1 MWRGASADVVGPY
14 ILGPGETMKNMLRAR
29 ALLALVFFAAGR
41 LLAGQGDLGR
51 TQFANSGAAA
61 AQQSFLRGLLLLH
74 SFEYEDSAEAFREAE
89 KIDPGFAMAYWGEAM
104 TYNHP
109 LWMQQD
115 RDAARKALDRLA
127 PTPAA
132 RLAKAPTARE
142 KAYLE
147 AVEILYGE
155 GDKASRDLAYSGAMR
170 RLHEAYPDDLD
181 AAAFY
186 ALSILG
192 TTEGKRDFA
201 TYMRAA
207 AVAEDVFAKN
217 PQHPGAVHYLIH
229 CYDDPI
235 HAPLGMRPARVYAKI
250 APAATHALHMPSH
263 IFFAM
268 GMWEDAVSSNEASWQ
283 ASLDRAKRKGLGAG
297 SHSHHALSWLEYA
310 DLQLGRFADARR
322 ALATMQED
330 QKESPNEDTTDYLGA
345 MRAAWIVETGRC
357 TEDVLAMGSAL
368 GTPGAREFFV
378 QGSCALAG
386 NDLAGAEK
394 ALAGLRNPAGAAAA
408 GHYHGSAGRE
418 SRSREVA
425 AVLGKELEA
434 KIALSRVD
442 GEKALRLALEAAAL
456 EDAMT
461 FDFGPPDV
469 VKPSHELAGEIYLTL
484 GRPAEAQKE
493 FEKALAH
500 APGRAQSL
508 LGLARAAAKAGDAAA
523 SAEAYGKLQVNW
535 SRADHPPPAL

>member
-1 MWRGASADVVGPY
+1 
-14 ILGPGETMKNMLRAR
+14 MKNTFRVPVFLV
-29 ALLALVFFAAGR
+29 LAFSVAGR

-51 TQFANSGAAA
+51 TQFANSGSAA

-74 SFEYEDSAEAFREAE
+74 SFEYEDAGEAFREAE
-89 KIDPGFAMAYWGEAM
+89 RIDPSFAMAYWGEAM

-109 LWMQQD
+109 LWMQQN
-115 RDAARKALDRLA
+115 RDAARNALDRLA
-127 PTPAA
+127 PTPEA
-132 RLAKAPTARE
+132 RLARAPTARE

-155 GDKASRDLAYSGAMR
+155 GDKASRDRAYADAMR

-192 TTEGKRDFA
+192 TSEGKRDFA

-263 IFFAM
+263 IFFAL
-268 GMWEDAVSSNEASWQ
+268 GMWQDAVSSNEASWQ
-283 ASLDRAKRKGLGAG
+283 ASLDRARRKGLGAG

-310 DLQLGRFADARR
+310 DLQLGRFDDARR
-322 ALATMQED
+322 TLTTMQQD
-330 QKESPNEDTTDYLGA
+330 QKESPSSETTNYLGG

-357 TEDVLAMGSAL
+357 TEDVMAMGSAL
-368 GTPGAREFFV
+368 GSPGARELFV
-378 QGSCALAG
+378 QGSCSLARK
-386 NDLAGAEK
+386 DRAGAEA
-394 ALAGLRNPAGAAAA
+394 ALAAMEELPAGAGAA
-408 GHYHGSAGRE
+408 GHAHDGASARYD
-418 SRSREVA
+418 RDREVA
-425 AVLGKELEA
+425 AVLARELEA
-434 KIALSRVD
+434 KIALARGD
-442 GEKALRLALEAAAL
+442 GDAAVRLALEAAAL

-469 VKPSHELAGEIYLTL
+469 VKPSHELAGEIYLAL

-493 FEKALAH
+493 FEKSLAH

-508 LGLARAAAKAGDAAA
+508 LGLARAAAKTGDTAT
-523 SAEAYGKLQVNW
+523 SAEAYGKLRANW
-535 SRADHPPPAL
+535 SRAGEPPPAL

>member
-1 MWRGASADVVGPY
+1 MKITARIPALVVLAAFTAAS
-14 ILGPGETMKNMLRAR
+14 
-29 ALLALVFFAAGR
+29 LAL
-41 LLAGQGDLGR
+41 GQENLGH
-51 TQFANSGAAA
+51 TQFANSGSAA
-61 AQQSFLRGLLLLH
+61 AQESFLRGLLLLH
-74 SFEYEDSAEAFREAE
+74 SFEYEDAADAFRDAE
-89 KIDPGFAMAYWGEAM
+89 RIDPGFAMAYWGEAM

-109 LWMQQD
+109 LWMQQN

-127 PTPAA
+127 PTPEA

-147 AVEILYGE
+147 AVETLYGD
-155 GDKASRDLAYSGAMR
+155 GDKASRDRAYADAMR
-170 RLHEAYPDDLD
+170 RLYEAYPDDQD
-181 AAAFY
+181 GAAFY
-186 ALSILG
+186 ALSLLG

-201 TYMRAA
+201 TYMKAA
-207 AVAEDVFAKN
+207 AILEVVFAKN

-268 GMWEDAVSSNEASWQ
+268 GMWQDAVASNEASWQ

-297 SHSHHALSWLEYA
+297 AHSHHALSWLAYA
-310 DLQLGRFADARR
+310 DLQLGRFDDARR
-322 ALATMQED
+322 ALATMEAD
-330 QKESPNEDTTDYLGA
+330 QKASPSEETTDYLGA

-357 TEDVLAMGSAL
+357 SEDVLAMESAL
-368 GTPGAREFFV
+368 GAPGARELFV
-378 QGSCALAG
+378 KGSCSLAA
-386 NDLAGAEK
+386 ND
-394 ALAGLRNPAGAAAA
+394 RAAAA
-408 GHYHGSAGRE
+408 AALAAMEKPSAPAAGHAHDGGGRHYD
-418 SRSREVA
+418 RNREVA
-425 AVLGKELEA
+425 IVLRKELEA
-434 KIALSRVD
+434 KIALSRGNGDEAV
-442 GEKALRLALEAAAL
+442 RLALEAAAA

-469 VKPSHELAGEIYLTL
+469 VKPSHELAGEIYLAL
-484 GRPAEAQKE
+484 GRPAEAQTE

-508 LGLARAAAKAGDAAA
+508 LGLARAAAKNGDAAA
-523 SAEAYGKLQVNW
+523 SSEAYGKLQANW
-535 SRADHPPPAL
+535 SQADHPPPAL

>member
-1 MWRGASADVVGPY
+1 M
-14 ILGPGETMKNMLRAR
+14 MKNTFRVA
-29 ALLALVFFAAGR
+29 ALLVLALFAVGTLFAA
-41 LLAGQGDLGR
+41 QDDLGR
-51 TQFANSGAAA
+51 TQFANSGSAA

-74 SFEYEDSAEAFREAE
+74 SFEYEDAAEAFREAE
-89 KIDPGFAMAYWGEAM
+89 RIDPSFAMAYWGEAM

-109 LWMQQD
+109 LWMQQN

-127 PTPAA
+127 PTPDG
-132 RLAKAPTARE
+132 RRAKAPTARE

-147 AVEILYGE
+147 AVEILYGD
-155 GDKASRDLAYSGAMR
+155 GDKPSRDRAYADAMR

-186 ALSILG
+186 ALSLLG

-201 TYMRAA
+201 TYMKAA
-207 AVAEDVFAKN
+207 AVAEEVFAKN

-268 GMWEDAVSSNEASWQ
+268 GMWQAAVSSNEASWQ

-297 SHSHHALSWLEYA
+297 AHSHHALSWLEYA
-310 DLQLGRFADARR
+310 DLQLGRFDDARR
-322 ALATMQED
+322 TLTIMQQD
-330 QKESPNEDTTDYLGA
+330 QKESPDEDTTDYLGG

-368 GTPGAREFFV
+368 GAPGARGLFV
-378 QGSCALAG
+378 EGSCALSG
-386 NDLAGAEK
+386 NDLARAESS
-394 ALAGLRNPAGAAAA
+394 LAGLRNAPGATAA
-408 GHYHGSAGRE
+408 GHYHGGAGRE
-418 SRSREVA
+418 GRSREVA
-425 AVLGKELEA
+425 AVLQKELEA
-434 KIALSRVD
+434 KIALARGD
-442 GEKALRLALEAAAL
+442 GEAAVRLALEAAAL

-469 VKPSHELAGEIYLTL
+469 VKPSHELAGEIYLAL

-493 FEKALAH
+493 FEKSLAH

-523 SAEAYGKLQVNW
+523 SAEAYGTLKANW
-535 SRADHPPPAL
+535 SQADHPPPAL